1 MALTQVP
8 AAQTGGMTLLSTTAL
23 SGTSTDI
30 TGISQSYT
38 NLFIYIP
45 RLTFNASADLAF
57 LTGDTTFS
65 ATFYLNRI
73 ANGTT
78 TFQDGI
84 GQIRSGISGTD
95 VQGIAILIN
104 GYSQSN
110 RKTGYATVHTQAGG
124 LSTINFADW
133 NSTGGIER
141 IRFTS
146 VAGTSTFSSGTVSIY
161 GVK

>member
-1 MALTQVP
+1 MTITQVP
-8 AAQTGGMTLLSTTAL
+8 PVQTGGMTLLSTTTL

-45 RLTFNASADLAF
+45 RLTFSANADFAF

-65 ATFYLNRI
+65 ATFYANRNS
-73 ANGTT
+73 NGTIAWL
-78 TFQDGI
+78 DGTVRI
-84 GQIRSGISGTD
+84 NTGLVGTD
-95 VQGIAILIN
+95 LQGIAIEIN

-110 RKTGYATVHTQAGG
+110 RKTGYATVHYQNGG

-133 NSTGGIER
+133 NSTGGIQR

-146 VAGTSTFSSGTVSIY
+146 VAGTSTFSSGTVLIY